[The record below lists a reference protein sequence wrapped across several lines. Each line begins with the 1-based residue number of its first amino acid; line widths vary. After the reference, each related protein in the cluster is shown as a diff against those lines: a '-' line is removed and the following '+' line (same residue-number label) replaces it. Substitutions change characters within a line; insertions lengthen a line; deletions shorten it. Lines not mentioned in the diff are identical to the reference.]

1 MTNKI
6 EKHHIPYHYDAL
18 FYKVFGD
25 YNDLDLIK
33 YLLENILDF
42 NVKKIEVLNGKVV
55 GDKIKTKKSFLD
67 LLVRVNEKVMVN
79 IEVNTD
85 TSQIIKERNIS
96 FLLKVAS
103 NDFKSG
109 EKYRVFKKHIQYNF
123 NVEDNMDYSIE
134 RYFLK
139 ELNKDKILSRRLEI
153 RNINLSYYSEK
164 CYNEGIENLTE
175 FEKLMGLLGAKDEE
189 HEKIFANEKGMLKKI
204 MDKGEKFRND
214 SEIIDMYEHDLTY
227 EEILEYEIE
236 EALLENTEKVT
247 KEVTEEVT
255 NKVTKEV
262 TASTTRDIALN
273 LINKG
278 IDLETIA
285 SSTGLSIEELNNL

>member
-123 NVEDNMDYSIE
+123 NVEDNTDYSIE

-153 RNINLSYYSEK
+153 RNINLAYYSEK

-175 FEKLMGLLGAKDEE
+175 FEKLMGLLGAKDKE
-189 HEKIFANEKGMLKKI
+189 HENIFANEKGMLKKI

-214 SEIIDMYEHDLTY
+214 SEIIDMYEHDLTL
-227 EEILEYEIE
+227 EEIHEYEIE
-236 EALLENTEKVT
+236 EAVLEATEKVT
-247 KEVTEEVT
+247 S
-255 NKVTKEV
+255 N
-262 TASTTRDIALN
+262 TTRNIAINMLN
-273 LINKG
+273 LNMN
-278 IDLETIA
+278 LEDISKA
-285 SSTGLSIEELNNL
+285 TGLSIDELNELKKELD